1 VPADAR
7 RRLQLGISHYNVSA
21 TIKMYVARTRRCTMQ
36 PLEEVIA
43 TMRRSKIARGES
55 LATRSGRAKGHRHSR
70 LRHGHAKMGEASN
83 GQVPGLRERKKARLR
98 QQIIDTAVK
107 LFRKHGYDNTR
118 IDDIVEILEISQ
130 PTFFRYFPT
139 KDAVLREVGRRGFAC
154 QMERLKIEL
163 SSKATTAE
171 RLRRFYRSVARSA
184 ESDRPLW
191 QAVVLSGAMD
201 PIRSP
206 DMREP
211 EQATVQL
218 LREILDQG
226 QANGEVTRDFPIVH
240 LAEFMEGLYTTVVR
254 QWAVDLT
261 GPHKLTERVD
271 NAVEFFIR
279 AVKN

>member
-1 VPADAR
+1 
-7 RRLQLGISHYNVSA
+7 
-21 TIKMYVARTRRCTMQ
+21 
-36 PLEEVIA
+36 
-43 TMRRSKIARGES
+43 MRRSKVARGES
-55 LATRSGRAKGHRHSR
+55 LATRSGRVEGRGDST
-70 LRHGHAKMGEASN
+70 LRRGHADIGDTPS
-83 GQVPGLRERKKARLR
+83 GQIPGLRERKKARLR

-107 LFRKHGYDNTR
+107 LFRKQGYENTR
-118 IDDIVEILEISQ
+118 IDDIVQILEISQ

-171 RLRRFYRSVARSA
+171 RLRRFHKGMARTA
-184 ESDRPLW
+184 EADRPLW

-201 PIRSP
+201 PVRSP

-211 EQATVQL
+211 EQATVRL
-218 LREILDQG
+218 LREILEQG
-226 QANGEVTRDFPIVH
+226 QASGEVTCDFPIVH

-279 AVKN
+279 AVKI